1 MKNIGKE
8 LIIGFIIILI
18 FGILVFSQLSRKQD
32 IGVSQKTEKPV
43 IGNQQE
49 KELKEFDKEEVARHA
64 SKDDCYM
71 IIEGKVYDLTS
82 YINKHPGGIIIADY
96 CGKDG
101 TEAFNARGRE
111 KEPHSPRAR
120 EILKNYY
127 LGELKK

>member
-1 MKNIGKE
+1 MKNISRE

-18 FGILVFSQLSRKQD
+18 FGILVFFQLNRKQD
-32 IGVSQKTEKPV
+32 IGVSQTKEKPAV
-43 IGNQQE
+43 ENQE
-49 KELKEFDKEEVARHA
+49 NKEPKEFSKEEVFRHA

-71 IIEGKVYDLTS
+71 IIEGRVYDLTS
-82 YINKHPGGIIIADY
+82 YINKHPGGMVIADY